1 MNKNLF
7 SFIFLCFF
15 IFIFGKNTLTPT
27 TISMYEEVVF
37 YDMYDAIVNEPLPP
51 GATRL
56 SNSTYTKK
64 MTDAQLDSFGNQVT
78 MNVTIGALCD
88 NYDRLAHVFLAFA
101 PILICLCHYFLKK
114 WFWKKRNL
122 LVTQIKIIVIEILA
136 QELINRNRIWKS
148 GLFIICCW
156 EKVFQF
162 K

>member
-64 MTDAQLDSFGNQVT
+64 MTDHFKQLVAQ
-78 MNVTIGALCD
+78 
-88 NYDRLAHVFLAFA
+88 
-101 PILICLCHYFLKK
+101 PI
-114 WFWKKRNL
+114 WN
-122 LVTQIKIIVIEILA
+122 
-136 QELINRNRIWKS
+136 
-148 GLFIICCW
+148 
-156 EKVFQF
+156 
-162 K
+162 